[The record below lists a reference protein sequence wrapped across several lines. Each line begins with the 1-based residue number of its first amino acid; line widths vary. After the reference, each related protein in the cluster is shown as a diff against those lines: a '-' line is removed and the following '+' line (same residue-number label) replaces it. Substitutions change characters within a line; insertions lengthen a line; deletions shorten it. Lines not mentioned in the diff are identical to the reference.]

1 MPHRSITA
9 ALNLVIAIAITVGA
23 LLSSAHVVAGHNTYA
38 VAVAV
43 AEANRHAE
51 MSAVADAVDHGH
63 SHDDGETAEKQP
75 GHVHGH
81 KPGDHIHE
89 PFGLTTASPQ
99 KQPVF
104 AVRAIRPPSDV
115 LERDIK
121 NSFKRPPRLLA
132 V

>member
-1 MPHRSITA
+1 M
-9 ALNLVIAIAITVGA
+9 VIALAITVGA

-38 VAVAV
+38 IAAAV

-51 MSAVADAVDHGH
+51 LSAVTEAADHGH
-63 SHDDGETAEKQP
+63 SHDDGETAEKKP

-81 KPGDHIHE
+81 NPADHIHE
-89 PFGLTTASPQ
+89 PFGLTTASTQ
-99 KQPVF
+99 KQPAF
-104 AVRAIRPPSDV
+104 AVRVIRPPSDV

-121 NSFKRPPRLLA
+121 NSFKRPPRSLA